1 MENKNQEIIKN
12 TEEQKDKYL
21 ILPEIINSEVN
32 LLVFPF
38 FALTRSDLK
47 RKTKIEYKDVIER
60 DGKKLQIL
68 WKVTS
73 NSEYG
78 YPGLFDRDVH
88 KVIEQII
95 TKLLKEKGKI
105 ENPIS
110 LGSLYNI
117 CKKMGIDNYGGHQ
130 YRKIKE
136 AFKRIKT
143 TSIET
148 RGTFYSKDKKQ
159 WLEDI
164 FNLYER
170 VVFKGEKI
178 NEKDIADDN
187 YLYLGSWYLQN
198 LNSFYIKPIDY
209 KYLKS
214 LESKIASRLYEILGV
229 KFYGLRN
236 KRGAFICYRY
246 SKLCKLLPVTPQ
258 KYLSLARQQL
268 DPGNNELKDT
278 GFISQFKWSENGKND
293 WLLYYWPGER
303 ARKEMRSAKEKS
315 IDFED
320 DIYLPEFSESD
331 DAAIRKDSRADK
343 KVSARDDVLIGR
355 LTDLNVSKITAVRLV
370 KNYDHN
376 IIKDWIE
383 AVEYCDA
390 ENKAA
395 YIVKAMKEGWNV
407 PEEYL
412 KEKENI
418 IAKEKQDKTD
428 TLNKKEKEKTEK
440 ILLEETEKLDRIY
453 QSLSPEK
460 QAEIDREAENRL
472 EDFWKTQLNKERA
485 KGKISKI
492 LQAALDEKKR
502 VLIKEKVDS
511 GENDHP
517 S

>member
-1 MENKNQEIIKN
+1 MENKNREIIN
-12 TEEQKDKYL
+12 NIEEQKDKYL

-38 FALTRSDLK
+38 FALTRGSIN
-47 RKTKIEYKDVIER
+47 RKTKTEYRDVIER
-60 DGKKLQIL
+60 NGKKLQIV

-78 YPGLFDRDVH
+78 YPGLFDREVH

-95 TKLLKEKGKI
+95 TRLLKENGEIK
-105 ENPIS
+105 NPIP
-110 LGSLYNI
+110 LGSLYSI
-117 CKKMGIDNYGGHQ
+117 CKKMGLDNYGGHQ

-148 RGTFYSKDKKQ
+148 KGTFYSKDKKQ

-170 VVFKGEKI
+170 VVFKGEKL
-178 NEKDIADDN
+178 NEKEIADDN

-198 LNSFYIKPIDY
+198 LNSFYVKPIDY

-246 SKLCKLLPVTPQ
+246 SKLCRLLPVTPQ

-303 ARKEMRSAKEKS
+303 ARKEMRSVKEKS

-320 DIYLPEFSESD
+320 DIYLPEFTETD
-331 DAAIRKDSRADK
+331 DTATEKDNKADK
-343 KVSARDDVLIGR
+343 NLSALDDVLIGR
-355 LTDLNVSKITAVRLV
+355 LTELNVSKITAVRLV
-370 KNYDHN
+370 KNYNHD
-376 IIKDWIE
+376 IINNWIE
-383 AVEYCDA
+383 AIEYCDA
-390 ENKAA
+390 GDRAA
-395 YIVKAMKEGWNV
+395 YIVKAIKEGWNV

-418 IAKEKQDKTD
+418 IAKEKQDKID
-428 TLNKKEKEKTEK
+428 NVNKKEKEKKEK
-440 ILLEETEKLDRIY
+440 IIREENKKLDRFY
-453 QSLSPEK
+453 QSLPPEK
-460 QAEIDREAENRL
+460 QAEIDREAENSL
-472 EDFWKTQLNKERA
+472 DDFWKTQLNKERS

-502 VLIKEKVDS
+502 EIIKEVL
-511 GENDHP
+511 NNRNVI
-517 S
+517 

>member
-1 MENKNQEIIKN
+1 MKNKNKEIIQNKDSEKN
-12 TEEQKDKYL
+12 KDL
-21 ILPEIINSEVN
+21 VLPEIINSEVN

-47 RKTKIEYKDVIER
+47 RKTKTEYKDIIER
-60 DGKKLQIL
+60 NGKKLQII

-78 YPGLFDRDVH
+78 YPGLFDREVH

-95 TKLLKEKGKI
+95 TQLLKEKGKI
-105 ENPIS
+105 ENPIP

-136 AFKRIKT
+136 AFRRIKT

-148 RGTFYSKDKKQ
+148 KGTFYSKDKKQ

-170 VVFKGEKI
+170 VVFKGEKL

-198 LNSFYIKPIDY
+198 LNSFYVKPIDY

-214 LESKIASRLYEILGV
+214 IESKIASRLYEILGV

-246 SKLCKLLPVTPQ
+246 SKLCKLLPIKSH
-258 KYLSLARQQL
+258 KYFSLAKQQL
-268 DPGNNELKDT
+268 DPGNEELKNT
-278 GFISQFKWSENGKND
+278 GFISKFEWSENGKND
-293 WLLYYWPGER
+293 WLIYYWPGER
-303 ARKEMRSAKEKS
+303 AKKEMKNGQAKQL
-315 IDFED
+315 DFKED
-320 DIYLPEFSESD
+320 DYLIDSDNNDEDINIKKQPETD
-331 DAAIRKDSRADK
+331 CDND
-343 KVSARDDVLIGR
+343 LINK
-355 LTDLNVSKITAVRLV
+355 LIDLNVSKITAKNLV
-370 KNYDHN
+370 KKYNN
-376 IIKDWIE
+376 ELIKDWVRAI
-383 AVEYCDA
+383 DFTNA

-395 YIVKAMKEGWNV
+395 YIVKAVKEDWQL

-412 KEKENI
+412 REKENNA
-418 IAKEKQDKTD
+418 AKKEQEKINILQKKEQDKK
-428 TLNKKEKEKTEK
+428 NKKIQEEKH
-440 ILLEETEKLDRIY
+440 KLDQIY
-453 QSLSPEK
+453 HSLNPDK
-460 QAEIDREAENRL
+460 QKEIDLEAENRL
-472 EDFWKTQLNKERA
+472 DDFWKSQLNKERS

-492 LQAALDEKKR
+492 LQAALDEKRREILNK
-502 VLIKEKVDS
+502 
-511 GENDHP
+511 
-517 S
+517 

>member
-1 MENKNQEIIKN
+1 MENKNSEIIKN
-12 TEEQKDKYL
+12 NKKEKDRYL
-21 ILPEIINSEVN
+21 VLPEIINSEVN

-47 RKTKIEYKDVIER
+47 RKTKTEYKDIIER
-60 DGKKLQIL
+60 DGKKLQII

-78 YPGLFDRDVH
+78 YPGLFDREVH

-95 TKLLKEKGKI
+95 TRLLKEKGRI
-105 ENPIS
+105 ENPIP

-117 CKKMGIDNYGGHQ
+117 CKKMGIENYGGHQ

-148 RGTFYSKDKKQ
+148 KGTFYSKDKKQ

-198 LNSFYIKPIDY
+198 LNSFYVKPIDY

-214 LESKIASRLYEILGV
+214 LDSKIASRLYEILGV

-246 SKLCKLLPVTPQ
+246 SKLCKLLPIKAH
-258 KYLSLARQQL
+258 KYYSLAKQQL
-268 DPGNNELKDT
+268 DPGNEELKNT
-278 GFISQFKWSENGKND
+278 GFISNFKWSENGKQD
-293 WLLYYWPGER
+293 WLIYYWPGER
-303 ARKEMRSAKEKS
+303 AKKEMKDNKVKQLDLNEEKYLNGS
-315 IDFED
+315 DISDSDD
-320 DIYLPEFSESD
+320 DIDIKKQTESD
-331 DAAIRKDSRADK
+331 HDND
-343 KVSARDDVLIGR
+343 LINK
-355 LTDLNVSKITAVRLV
+355 LVDLNVSKITASRLV
-370 KNYDHN
+370 KKYKSDV
-376 IIKDWIE
+376 IKDWVRAI
-383 AVEYCDA
+383 DFTNA

-395 YIVKAMKEGWNV
+395 YIVKAVKEDWQL

-412 KEKENI
+412 REKENNA
-418 IAKEKQDKTD
+418 AKEEQEIINS
-428 TLNKKEKEKTEK
+428 LQKKEQEKK
-440 ILLEETEKLDRIY
+440 NHKMQEENQKLDQIY
-453 QSLSPEK
+453 HSLDPVK
-460 QAEIDREAENRL
+460 QKEIDLEAENRL
-472 EDFWKTQLNKERA
+472 DDFWKAQLNKEKS
-485 KGKISKI
+485 KGKLSKI
-492 LQAALDEKKR
+492 LQTALDEKKR
-502 VLIKEKVDS
+502 EAIKELSPFKNV
-511 GENDHP
+511 
-517 S
+517 

>member
-1 MENKNQEIIKN
+1 MKNKNKEIIQNKN
-12 TEEQKDKYL
+12 SEKNKDL
-21 ILPEIINSEVN
+21 VLPEIINSEVN

-38 FALTRSDLK
+38 FALTRSDLGK
-47 RKTKIEYKDVIER
+47 KTKTEYKEIIER

-78 YPGLFDRDVH
+78 YPGLFDREVH

-95 TKLLKEKGKI
+95 TQLLKEKGKI
-105 ENPIS
+105 KNPIP

-136 AFKRIKT
+136 AFRRIKT

-148 RGTFYSKDKKQ
+148 KGTFYSKDKKQ

-178 NEKDIADDN
+178 NDKDIADDN

-198 LNSFYIKPIDY
+198 LNSFYVKPIDY

-246 SKLCKLLPVTPQ
+246 SKLCKLLPVTRQ
-258 KYLSLARQQL
+258 KYNSLARQQL
-268 DPGNNELKDT
+268 DPGNNELKNT
-278 GFISQFKWSENGKND
+278 GFISKFEWSENGKND
-293 WLLYYWPGER
+293 WLIYYWPGER
-303 ARKEMRSAKEKS
+303 AKKEMKNGKVKKFEFKEDNYLIDSDNNSA
-315 IDFED
+315 
-320 DIYLPEFSESD
+320 DITVKKQPELD
-331 DAAIRKDSRADK
+331 YDND
-343 KVSARDDVLIGR
+343 LINQ
-355 LTDLNVSKITAVRLV
+355 LIDLNVSKITAKNLV
-370 KNYDHN
+370 KKYNN
-376 IIKDWIE
+376 EKIKDWIR
-383 AVEYCDA
+383 AIDFTNA

-395 YIVKAMKEGWNV
+395 YIVKAVKEDWQL

-412 KEKENI
+412 REKENNAAEEEQQEI
-418 IAKEKQDKTD
+418 KSLQKKEQEKKQKILQEEKQ
-428 TLNKKEKEKTEK
+428 
-440 ILLEETEKLDRIY
+440 KLDRLY
-453 QSLSPEK
+453 HSLDPDK
-460 QAEIDREAENRL
+460 QKEIDQEAKNRL
-472 EDFWKTQLNKERA
+472 DDFWKSQLNKERS
-485 KGKISKI
+485 KGKLSKI
-492 LQAALDEKKR
+492 LKTTLDEKR
-502 VLIKEKVDS
+502 SEIFKEWTSCGKIRK
-511 GENDHP
+511 
-517 S
+517 